1 MASITEP
8 RADLAKLAERLRSA
22 ADVLKSLPAD
32 HPRFAEELEAL
43 REEISAVAAQLPR
56 K

>member
-8 RADLAKLAERLRSA
+8 RVDLAELSERLRSA
-22 ADVLKSLPAD
+22 ADVLRSLPAD
-32 HPRFAEELEAL
+32 HPRFPEELEAL
-43 REEISAVAAQLPR
+43 REEISAVAARLRR

>member
-8 RADLAKLAERLRSA
+8 RVDLAELAERLRSA
-22 ADVLKSLPAD
+22 ADVLRSLPAD
-32 HPRFAEELEAL
+32 HPRLSEELEAL
-43 REEISAVAAQLPR
+43 REEITAVAARLRR

>member
-22 ADVLKSLPAD
+22 ADVLRSLPA
-32 HPRFAEELEAL
+32 ELEAL
-43 REEISAVAAQLPR
+43 REEISAVAARLRR